1 MLPEALRDDVR
12 TLGALLG
19 EVLRE
24 QAGHS
29 LYERVEQVRA
39 LSKRA
44 RAGDEKAAESLS
56 NVLAELPV
64 GEALPVARAFSLF
77 LMLANIAE
85 THHRLRPA
93 EVQRPPEKP
102 SKPQAAAEGP
112 GPGDCSGTFG
122 ELLKHGIAPEQLHAT
137 VSQLRIELVLTAH
150 PTQVL
155 RRSLLQRYN
164 DIAAILDRRDAAI
177 GAALDPAAV
186 QAEVETELRRQLTT
200 IWDTDE
206 VIRNKPTPAVE
217 AKGGLTV
224 LEQVVWH
231 ALPVWLRRLDA
242 ALREHTGSGLPL
254 EAAPVRFGSWMG
266 GDRDGN
272 PNVTA
277 KITLQCHRLGRWMAA
292 DLFYKEVDVLRGEL
306 SMRSCNSEL
315 RALVGD
321 TREPYRALLRDV
333 RDRLHATRDHMQAL
347 LDGAAPSSAPYYHD
361 ERELWDVLMLCYR
374 SLNDVGQ
381 EVVAS
386 GRLLDIIRRL
396 RCFGLTMVRLD
407 LRQDSDRHAEAMDEI
422 TRYLGLKP
430 YLECSEAERQAFLLS
445 ELTSKRPLFGE
456 DMPFSGDA
464 REVIETFRTARQIG
478 PAGLGAYIIS
488 MARQPSDVLAV
499 ELMQKAVGNTTPQ
512 RVVPLFETIDDL
524 ERSGSVM
531 RQLFQMPWY
540 KAHICGQQE
549 IMVGYSDSAK
559 DGGRL
564 TANWWLYKAQ
574 EEVVR
579 ICQEHQVHPT
589 LFHGR
594 GGTVA
599 RGGGPTHLAIQSQP
613 PGSIDGSLRVT
624 EQGEMIQA
632 KFADPRIA
640 VRTLETYV
648 AAVVDATL
656 NPPRAPE
663 PSWRERIEELSQIA
677 CDSYR
682 AVIRG
687 TPRFV
692 EYFRL
697 ATPEQ
702 ELGTLNIGSRPARR
716 KRGGGI
722 ESLRAIPWIFA
733 WTQNRLNLPS
743 WLGVGQCL
751 DRALESGHKR
761 ELEEMYAEWPFFRAT
776 IDLIEMVVAKA
787 DPTCSA
793 RYDRRLVPPELQGL
807 GEELRRELQTTIER
821 ILDITGHSRLLDRN
835 PEGRLGLEARNPYID
850 PINLLQIEL
859 LRRLRQAGDD
869 EPPPEVWEA
878 FVMTVNGIAAGMRNT
893 G

>member
-1 MLPEALRDDVR
+1 MR
-12 TLGALLG
+12 TLGSLLG

-24 QAGHS
+24 QAGHT

-56 NVLAELPV
+56 NVLGELPV

-77 LMLANIAE
+77 LMLTNIAE
-85 THHRLRPA
+85 TQHRLRSSA
-93 EVQRPPEKP
+93 SQTSR
-102 SKPQAAAEGP
+102 AAAHEGP
-112 GPGDCSGTFG
+112 GPGDCSATFG
-122 ELLKHGIAPEQLHAT
+122 ELIRGGVAPEQLHAT

-155 RRSLLQRYN
+155 RRSLLQRHN
-164 DIAAILDRRDAAI
+164 DIAAILERRDA
-177 GAALDPAAV
+177 GATLN
-186 QAEVETELRRQLTT
+186 VEEELRRQMTI

-206 VIRNKPTPAVE
+206 VIRKKPSPADE
-217 AKGGLTV
+217 AKGGLNV

-231 ALPVWLRRLDA
+231 ALPVWIRRVDQ
-242 ALREHTGSGLPL
+242 ALREHTGLGLPL
-254 EAAPVRFGSWMG
+254 EVAPVRFGSWMG

-277 KITLQCHRLGRWMAA
+277 QTTLECHRLGRWMAA
-292 DLFYKEVDVLRGEL
+292 DLFYKEVDVLRAEL
-306 SMRSCNSEL
+306 SMQSCNAEV
-315 RALVGD
+315 RARVGD
-321 TREPYRALLRDV
+321 TREPYRALLREA
-333 RDRLHATRDHMQAL
+333 RDRLRATRERMQAL
-347 LDGAAPSSAPYYHD
+347 LDGVEPGTEPYYHD
-361 ERELWDVLMLCYR
+361 EKELWDLLLLCYR
-374 SLNDVGQ
+374 SLGDVKQ
-381 EVVAS
+381 EVVAK
-386 GRLLDIIRRL
+386 GRLLDLIRRL

-407 LRQDSDRHAEAMDEI
+407 LRQDSDRHAAAVDEI
-422 TRYLGLKP
+422 TRYLGLRP
-430 YLECSEAERQAFLLS
+430 YLESTEAERQAFLLS
-445 ELTSKRPLFGE
+445 ELQNKRPLIS
-456 DMPFSGDA
+456 DDIPFSDEA
-464 REVIETFRTARQIG
+464 REVVDTFRMARQIG
-478 PAGLGAYIIS
+478 PEGLGAYIIS

-499 ELMQKAVGNTTPQ
+499 ELLQKAVGNPHPQ
-512 RVVPLFETIDDL
+512 RVVPLFETLDDL
-524 ERSGSVM
+524 ERAGSVM
-531 RQLFQMPWY
+531 RQLFQTPWY
-540 KAHICGQQE
+540 RTRIAGQQE

-579 ICQEHQVHPT
+579 VCQEHQVHPT

-648 AAVVDATL
+648 AATVDATL
-656 NPPRAPE
+656 APPRAPE
-663 PSWRERIEELSQIA
+663 ASWRKRIEELSVVA
-677 CDSYR
+677 CDDYR
-682 AVIRG
+682 SIVRG
-687 TPRFV
+687 TERFV
-692 EYFRL
+692 EYFRH

-702 ELGTLNIGSRPARR
+702 ELGALNIGSRPARR
-716 KRGGGI
+716 KKGGGI

-733 WTQNRLNLPS
+733 WTQNRLCLPS
-743 WLGVGQCL
+743 WLGVGKG
-751 DRALESGHKR
+751 LETAIAAGHKQ
-761 ELEEMYAEWPFFRAT
+761 EIQQMYAEWPFFRAT
-776 IDLIEMVVAKA
+776 IDLIEMVVAKC
-787 DPTCSA
+787 DPTA
-793 RYDRRLVPPELQGL
+793 AAAYDRRLVPADLRDLGVQLRKELQN
-807 GEELRRELQTTIER
+807 TVDR
-821 ILDITGHSRLLDRN
+821 ILEVTGHTRLLDTY
-835 PEGRLGLEARNPYID
+835 PEGRLSLEARNPYID

-859 LRRLRQAGDD
+859 LRRLRQAGE
-869 EPPPEVWEA
+869 EPSPEVWEA
-878 FVMTVNGIAAGMRNT
+878 FVLTVNGIAAGMRNT

>member
-1 MLPEALRDDVR
+1 MSLPEALRDDVR

-93 EVQRPPEKP
+93 EGQRPLEKP
-102 SKPQAAAEGP
+102 SKSLAVAAEGP

-122 ELLKHGIAPEQLHAT
+122 ELIKHGIAPEQLHAT

-164 DIAAILDRRDAAI
+164 EIAAVLDRRDAAA
-177 GAALDPAAV
+177 GTVAN
-186 QAEVETELRRQLTT
+186 AEVETELLRQLTT

-306 SMRSCNSEL
+306 SMRSCNGEL

-347 LDGAAPSSAPYYHD
+347 LDGTTPSNAPYYHD

-445 ELTSKRPLFGE
+445 ELTSKRPLIGE
-456 DMPFSGDA
+456 GMPFSDDA

-478 PAGLGAYIIS
+478 PEGLGAYIIS

-540 KAHICGQQE
+540 KAHIRGQQE

-613 PGSIDGSLRVT
+613 PGSVDGSLRVT

-663 PSWRERIEELSQIA
+663 PSWRERIEELSQVA

-702 ELGTLNIGSRPARR
+702 ELGALNIGSRPARR

-751 DRALESGHKR
+751 DKAFASGHKR
-761 ELEEMYAEWPFFRAT
+761 ELEQMYAEWPFFRAT

-807 GEELRRELQTTIER
+807 GEELRRELQTTIDR
-821 ILDITGHSRLLDRN
+821 ILDVTGHARLLDRN

-869 EPPPEVWEA
+869 EPQPEVWEA
-878 FVMTVNGIAAGMRNT
+878 FVMTVNGVAAGMRNT